1 MNKKLYMAP
10 SIQTVDIQSVSIMVG
25 SLSEDGKTGDI
36 TNPSE
41 ATGGMKKYMP
51 SSSFFD
57 SWDDSDD
64 R

>member
-41 ATGGMKKYMP
+41 GTGYTKKYMP

>member
-1 MNKKLYMAP
+1 MAP

-41 ATGGMKKYMP
+41 GTGYTKKYMP

>member
-1 MNKKLYMAP
+1 MAP
-10 SIQTVDIQSVSIMVG
+10 SIQTVDIQTVSIIAG
-25 SLSEDGKTGDI
+25 SLSEGGETGDFS
-36 TNPSE
+36 NPSE
-41 ATGGMKKYMP
+41 GKGETKKYMP